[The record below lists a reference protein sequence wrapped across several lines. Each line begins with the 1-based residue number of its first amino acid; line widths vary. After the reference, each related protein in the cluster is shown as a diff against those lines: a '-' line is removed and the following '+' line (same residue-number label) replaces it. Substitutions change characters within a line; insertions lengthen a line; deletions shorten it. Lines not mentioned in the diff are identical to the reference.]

1 MDTTRVEWT
10 DNLENYFKELGEQS
24 LCLSM
29 LHKKAEAYFSI
40 KAQRIDLPVI
50 VFSTICGSLSLS
62 ANSLFGSENEQIAMT
77 GVGVLSL
84 FTGILGTIQ
93 AYFSYSRRAES
104 HRNSYLEYSKLY
116 RFIKIELGLPRIQRI
131 LAKDLLKIVNDM
143 FERLN
148 EISNLLPETIVDS
161 FKKKYKKNT
170 TITRP
175 EIANGLH
182 PISIFVESSDS
193 LEEVEEKEDL
203 V

>member
-10 DNLENYFKELGEQS
+10 NNLENYFKELGEQS

-29 LHKKAEAYFSI
+29 LHKRAEAYFSI

-62 ANSLFGSENEQIAMT
+62 AKSLFGAENEQFAMT
-77 GVGVLSL
+77 GVGILSL

-93 AYFSYSRRAES
+93 AYYSYSRRAES

-116 RFIKIELGLPRIQRI
+116 RFVKIELGLPRIQRI
-131 LAKDLLKIVNDM
+131 VAKDLLKIVNDM

-148 EISNLLPETIVDS
+148 EISNLIPEGIVND
-161 FKKKYKKNT
+161 FKKKHKKNK

-182 PISIFVESSDS
+182 PISIFVEGNRNYG
-193 LEEVEEKEDL
+193 EEKEEI